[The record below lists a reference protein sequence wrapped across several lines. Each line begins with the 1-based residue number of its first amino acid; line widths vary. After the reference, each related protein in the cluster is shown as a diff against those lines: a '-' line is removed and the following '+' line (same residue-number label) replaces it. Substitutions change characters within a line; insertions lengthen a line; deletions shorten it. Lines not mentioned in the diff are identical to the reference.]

1 MNIVVK
7 ALLFGPKAKKLEKE
21 RRPEES
27 VESYIEAQTL
37 RWRALGAVG
46 KARNIVKFVR
56 TNPQRRAQFLSQ
68 QLLEGDTAFM
78 LRADNDTRWN
88 STWNMIDSI
97 LKQRE

>member
-7 ALLFGPKAKKLEKE
+7 ALLFGPKVKKLEKE
-21 RRPEES
+21 RRSEES

-37 RWRALGAVG
+37 RCHALGAVG
-46 KARNIVKFVR
+46 KAHNIVKFVR

-68 QLLEGDTAFM
+68 QLLEGDIPFIF
-78 LRADNDTRWN
+78 RPDNDTHWN

-97 LKQRE
+97 LKQHE